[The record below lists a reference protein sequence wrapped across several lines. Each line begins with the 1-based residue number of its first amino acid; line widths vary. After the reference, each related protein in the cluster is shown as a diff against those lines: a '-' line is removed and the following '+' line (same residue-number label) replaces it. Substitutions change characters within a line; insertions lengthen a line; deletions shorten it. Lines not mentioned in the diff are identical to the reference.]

1 MSLLNKTTQRR
12 SLVIFSVM
20 YPRDIEQEY
29 EKPARLLLDGKYVQ
43 TACMGCYDQPCI
55 RFSEDE
61 IRCPEFSD
69 FSYERDFSVCPMKA
83 IRWSYE
89 IETPEIDHA
98 ACIGCGICA
107 ARCPVG
113 AIYFNGRSAGVSRLR
128 DKRYTMRVAYS
139 PAAVERQKKQLD
151 IVNKI
156 AWRHQFRKES
166 MEAMADIYDVLSR
179 VDGRSMVPNLI
190 VRNLLICCGYKCA
203 ISRSGD
209 VYTRM
214 DAVYSGK
221 ADWNKTLG
229 VVEVEFGRDTLDAS
243 RGILD
248 DIAVLH
254 SRSHIDK
261 NTNSA
266 LVVCL
271 SFPNKRQGYFQVIK
285 DIKNVLGLKIQTIS
299 LGVLLMFAWNSVTV
313 NFDKKMFYADFDKM
327 SIATATED
335 NLCRVPF
342 IPYGYLGIMEPEK

>member
-1 MSLLNKTTQRR
+1 MSLLNKTIQRR

-61 IRCPEFSD
+61 INCPEFPD
-69 FSYERDFSVCPMKA
+69 FSYERDFSVCPIKA
-83 IRWSYE
+83 IRWNYE
-89 IETPEIDHA
+89 SDAPEIDNT

-113 AIYFNGRSAGVSRLR
+113 AIYYNGHNVGVSRRR
-128 DKRYTMRVAYS
+128 DERYTRRVVYS
-139 PAAVERQKKQLD
+139 PAAIERQKKQLD
-151 IVNKI
+151 VVKKI

-166 MEAMADIYDVLSR
+166 MEAMADIYGVLSR

-190 VRNLLICCGYKCA
+190 VRNLLICLGYKCA

-285 DIKNVLGLKIQTIS
+285 DIKNVLGLEIQTLS
-299 LGVLLMFAWNSVTV
+299 LGALILFVWNSTII
-313 NFDKKMFYADFDKM
+313 NLEKREFYTDFDKM
-327 SIATATED
+327 SIREAVENRMARKV
-335 NLCRVPF
+335 L
-342 IPYGYLGIMEPEK
+342 IPYGYLGLLEPEK

>member
-1 MSLLNKTTQRR
+1 MSLLNKSTQRR
-12 SLVIFSVM
+12 SLVLFSVM

-29 EKPARLLLDGKYVQ
+29 EKPARLLLDGQYVQ
-43 TACMGCYDQPCI
+43 TACMGCGDQPCI

-61 IRCPEFSD
+61 ISCPEFPD

-83 IRWSYE
+83 IRWNYE
-89 IETPEIDHA
+89 NDSPEIDNT

-113 AIYFNGRSAGVSRLR
+113 AIYYTGRDVCVSRRR
-128 DKRYTMRVAYS
+128 DERYTRRVVYS
-139 PAAVERQKKQLD
+139 PAAIEKQKKQLSV
-151 IVNKI
+151 VNKI
-156 AWRHQFRKES
+156 MWRHHFRKES
-166 MEAMADIYDVLSR
+166 MNAMADIYSIMSR
-179 VDGRSMVPNLI
+179 VDGRSMIPNLI
-190 VRNLLICCGYKCA
+190 VRNLLICLGYRCA

-285 DIKNVLGLKIQTIS
+285 DIKNVLGLEIQTIS

-313 NFDKKMFYADFDKM
+313 NFGSKSFYADFDNL

-335 NLCRVPF
+335 HLCRVPF